1 MVEHLLAKEKAAG
14 SNPVFR
20 SILPLTSTSFLLVA
34 LISDTSRFARLYVG
48 HYSICGVG
56 SDTSLLIG
64 EGIVAG
70 DPTQIIGMGFA

>member
-20 SILPLTSTSFLLVA
+20 SILPLTSTSFA
-34 LISDTSRFARLYVG
+34 ACRIDPRYEQFARLYVG
-48 HYSICGVG
+48 HYSVCGVG
-56 SDTSLLIG
+56 SDAPLLIG

-70 DPTQIIGMGFA
+70 DPTQVIGMGFA